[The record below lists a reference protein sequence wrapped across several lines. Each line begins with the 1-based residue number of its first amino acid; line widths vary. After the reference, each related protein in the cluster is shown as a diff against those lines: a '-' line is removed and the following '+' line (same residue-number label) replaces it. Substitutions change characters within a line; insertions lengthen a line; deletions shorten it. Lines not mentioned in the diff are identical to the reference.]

1 MSLRPDE
8 TRSFMAGT
16 SRWCLVPQED
26 GDLVA
31 FLNREAQSL
40 AALQPPLPKGALRG
54 HMRDRLGEAF
64 GFPLEARLRCLV
76 AGERHVGEVTLEAGG
91 QVQLKEGT
99 RCLEV
104 VPEGLT
110 REAAALVGPLLLPT
124 SRPLQAGSVVT
135 AHVVLEDPRLHALP
149 QPGLL
154 ARLVRLDAQ
163 VAVEP

>member
-1 MSLRPDE
+1 MPTE
-8 TRSFMAGT
+8 AEGI
-16 SRWCLVPQED
+16 
-26 GDLVA
+26 VA

-40 AALQPPLPKGALRG
+40 ASLQPPLPKGALRG
-54 HMRDRLGEAF
+54 HMRDRLGEAYA
-64 GFPLEARLRCLV
+64 FPLVVRARCLV
-76 AGERHVGEVTLEAGG
+76 AGERLVGAVTLEAGP
-91 QVQLKEGT
+91 QVQLAEGT

-110 REAAALVGPLLLPT
+110 REAAALVGPLLVPT
-124 SRPLQAGSVVT
+124 DRPLQAGSVVT
-135 AHVVLEDPRLHALP
+135 AHLVLEDPRLHALP